1 MQKEREMIYKVKWGI
16 NYENIEVEGVDKSI
30 CGPAHTVKEVGQR
43 EPEWHEFHALPFDNL
58 GLRPL

>member
-1 MQKEREMIYKVKWGI
+1 
-16 NYENIEVEGVDKSI
+16 VDKSI